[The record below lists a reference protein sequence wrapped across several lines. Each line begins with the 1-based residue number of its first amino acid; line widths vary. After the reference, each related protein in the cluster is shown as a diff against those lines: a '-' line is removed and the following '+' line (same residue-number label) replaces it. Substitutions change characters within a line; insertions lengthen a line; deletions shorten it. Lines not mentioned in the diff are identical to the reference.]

1 MTFGFGVL
9 GLWRVEMEC
18 QRLLVWSP
26 GLLEFY
32 LQDASD
38 SWFGVLGLWMRK
50 WSARDSW
57 CGALGI
63 CKFTGAPVTFGSELW
78 AQKSVLDFWGG
89 V

>member
-32 LQDASD
+32 LQDAMTLGLE
-38 SWFGVLGLWMRK
+38 SWVFGCGNGVPEAFGVELLA
-50 WSARDSW
+50 SAN
-57 CGALGI
+57 
-63 CKFTGAPVTFGSELW
+63 
-78 AQKSVLDFWGG
+78 VLERQ
-89 V
+89 